1 MNRLPHPCL
10 SSYSARQGRSNRF
23 LTAVAV
29 LVGGAAGLLLIP
41 VTLGVIALAALSYGL
56 QRTLNWVLGDTTPVA
71 TAGGEP
77 ASKI

>member
-10 SSYSARQGRSNRF
+10 SSYSARHGRSNR
-23 LTAVAV
+23 LLAAVAV

-41 VTLGVIALAALSYGL
+41 VTLGVLALAALSYGL
-56 QRTLNWVLGDTTPVA
+56 QRTLNWILGDTTPVA